1 MFTLFLVENRR
12 MIISSMLNSS
22 IPTEEEVLKL
32 SFVIS
37 IHVLNYLLGL
47 PLNSCV
53 MVLLI
58 NRCRSLDP
66 CDVFTLNQSAVEIF
80 FLLLAP
86 FHVSC
91 DLKTELCFYKVVGF
105 VIGVGMVVRSLLQC
119 AVCLEHYVAVVHPLT
134 FLKFR
139 ALRYRAVICG
149 VTWASGLVS
158 GLVCMFTFPFL
169 PYKVILVYTIVM
181 LSINMFSCM
190 SILKT
195 LRHPALGERS
205 VDRGTDDGAGVKTR
219 AFHVVVV
226 NLLTFLV
233 QNFPITIAFIMQ
245 DMLSMKDFSLALA
258 ITLAINITMGFMSPA
273 FVLLKAGKLSFLKSV
288 CC

>member
-1 MFTLFLVENRR
+1 MT
-12 MIISSMLNSS
+12 ISSMLNSS

-37 IHVLNYLLGL
+37 IHILNCLLGL

-58 NRCRSLDP
+58 NRCRSLDS
-66 CDVFTLNQSAVEIF
+66 CDVFTLYQAAVEVF

-91 DLKTELCFYKVVGF
+91 DMKTELCFYNVVGF

-119 AVCLEHYVAVVHPLT
+119 AVVHPLT

-158 GLVCMFTFPFL
+158 GVVCMFTFPFL

-181 LSINMFSCM
+181 LSINIFSCM
-190 SILKT
+190 SILKM
-195 LRHPALGERS
+195 LRHPAPGERS
-205 VDRGTDDGAGVKTR
+205 VDTDDGAGVKTR

-258 ITLAINITMGFMSPA
+258 IALAINITMGFMSPA